1 MKVELDES
9 VKVTELR
16 GIWQKQSNLVPT
28 IFALGSFLSKLSTR
42 KKLVQQNAQIRSWE
56 SLHLM
61 MRMMMTM
68 FVVLPQILLNVV
80 MVISS

>member
-9 VKVTELR
+9 VNLHKLP

-61 MRMMMTM
+61 RMMMTM
-68 FVVLPQILLNVV
+68 FVVLP
-80 MVISS
+80 